1 MIEPVIS
8 INGERQPLDGPHV
21 SSRDRGV
28 TLADGLFETMRARN
42 NRLFRWEYHLA
53 RLHDGLGT
61 LAIPLPP
68 RIADWVAQ
76 ALTAAGHG
84 DARIRLTVTRGI
96 GPPGLVGPADVQPTV
111 IIAVTPLPDITQ
123 APPPHPVSLHVASGR
138 RNERAMSAGLK
149 SLSYTDSV
157 MAMLEA
163 QRHGA
168 DDALFLD
175 TEDHCSETTACNLF
189 ICTGGGLVTPPL
201 SCGALPGIARAVVL
215 ELADSMGL
223 PAEERAFGLDDLCGA
238 DEAFVTNSTR
248 GPVAVSRVGD
258 RAIGSGS
265 AGDLTR
271 RLADAYRARVL
282 AECP

>member
-8 INGERQPLDGPHV
+8 INGERRPLDGPHV

-42 NRLFRWEYHLA
+42 GRIFRWDRHLA
-53 RLHDGLGT
+53 RLHDGLAT
-61 LAIPLPP
+61 LGVPAPP
-68 RIADWVAQ
+68 RVAGWVTE
-76 ALTAAGHG
+76 ALTAAGTG
-84 DARIRLTVTRGI
+84 DARVRLTVTRGI
-96 GPPGLVGPADVQPTV
+96 GPPGLVLPADVQPTV
-111 IIAVTPLPDITQ
+111 IVAVTPVADLAQ
-123 APPPHPVSLHVASGR
+123 GPPPAPVSLHVASGR

-163 QRHGA
+163 QQHGA

-215 ELADSMGL
+215 ELAGSMGL
-223 PAEERAFGLDDLCGA
+223 RAVERAFGLDDLYGA

-248 GPVAVSRVGD
+248 AVVPVGRVSGT
-258 RAIGSGS
+258 AIGTGT
-265 AGDLTR
+265 AGAVTARLTAAY
-271 RLADAYRARVL
+271 LALFVR
-282 AECP
+282 ECP